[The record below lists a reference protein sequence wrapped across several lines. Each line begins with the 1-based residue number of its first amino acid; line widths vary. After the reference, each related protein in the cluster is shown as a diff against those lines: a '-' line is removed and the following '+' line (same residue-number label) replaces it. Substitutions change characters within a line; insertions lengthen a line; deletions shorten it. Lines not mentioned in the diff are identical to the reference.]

1 METLLESPPRQEQPA
16 PRARKPSES
25 EVTIDLKN
33 PHRPLSYR
41 VVRALKG
48 SRPLDLEAFRYA
60 EELDPVTRGHAE
72 FLIECVEETAAL
84 NGFGRM
90 MFENFVKEALLN
102 RHQIAER
109 SKGRTFRDIK
119 APLVIL
125 GLPRSGST
133 FLFNLLGATQR
144 FRTLRNWETHKVA
157 SRRPVLFKKLEAAFL
172 LKALHHFTPKL
183 ITLHEQ
189 RLEGPEECSKP
200 LLNAFVSQMFPG
212 LFHIPT
218 STTRTS

>member
-1 METLLESPPRQEQPA
+1 
-16 PRARKPSES
+16 
-25 EVTIDLKN
+25 
-33 PHRPLSYR
+33 
-41 VVRALKG
+41 
-48 SRPLDLEAFRYA
+48 
-60 EELDPVTRGHAE
+60 
-72 FLIECVEETAAL
+72 
-84 NGFGRM
+84 
-90 MFENFVKEALLN
+90 
-102 RHQIAER
+102 
-109 SKGRTFRDIK
+109 
-119 APLVIL
+119 
-125 GLPRSGST
+125 
-133 FLFNLLGATQR
+133 
-144 FRTLRNWETHKVA
+144 VA